1 MQKLLKPLLAIKTKT
16 GYSIFT
22 IVVVTLFS
30 TWALFEATKAEVVV
44 AADGEEQTVKTHIET
59 VGELLDELGINV
71 GKYDELSHAINEKI
85 KDGMEINLATAHKIT
100 LIIDGEKE
108 DYITTAETVGEFFKE
123 IEQVITLSEH
133 DEVSHSGIEN
143 INGNMEIAITTAFPV
158 EVIDGTEDS
167 QQFWATDGTVKDLLD
182 KNEISIGK
190 LDKVEPEL
198 DEELEKDMK
207 IVITHVEKKKEEV
220 EESISFGTEE
230 RNDSSLEKGKSY
242 TISEGTEGKVLKTY
256 EVIYENGKEVD
267 REVVSE
273 EVLQESSNKIVAIG
287 TKTVKKAAPKTEPA
301 SSGKTFTMEAT
312 AYGPDC
318 NGCSGVTAYGINIKK
333 DPTPK
338 VISVDPSVI
347 PLGTRVW
354 VEGYGEAIA
363 GDTGGAIKGNRIDV
377 LVPSEAYAASNWG
390 RRTVTVKVLD

>member
-158 EVIDGTEDS
+158 EVIDGTEDRKS
-167 QQFWATDGTVKDLLD
+167 TRL
-182 KNEISIGK
+182 N
-190 LDKVEPEL
+190 
-198 DEELEKDMK
+198 
-207 IVITHVEKKKEEV
+207 
-220 EESISFGTEE
+220 
-230 RNDSSLEKGKSY
+230 SSH
-242 TISEGTEGKVLKTY
+242 
-256 EVIYENGKEVD
+256 
-267 REVVSE
+267 
-273 EVLQESSNKIVAIG
+273 VAI
-287 TKTVKKAAPKTEPA
+287 
-301 SSGKTFTMEAT
+301 S
-312 AYGPDC
+312 
-318 NGCSGVTAYGINIKK
+318 
-333 DPTPK
+333 
-338 VISVDPSVI
+338 
-347 PLGTRVW
+347 
-354 VEGYGEAIA
+354 
-363 GDTGGAIKGNRIDV
+363 
-377 LVPSEAYAASNWG
+377 YA
-390 RRTVTVKVLD
+390 VFCL